1 MDHAAFKGW
10 EGGEWVDAES
20 EMKMWSDL
28 RRDDEVVVQ
37 GAGIL
42 HEDCCHSLL
51 TALLEEEEAVG
62 TVTDDS
68 TAKPPRMLL
77 KSAWATAW
85 QIVYYET
92 LCNWKIHC
100 VPC

>member
-1 MDHAAFKGW
+1 MD
-10 EGGEWVDAES
+10 VES
-20 EMKMWSDL
+20 EVKMWSDL
-28 RRDDEVVVQ
+28 RRDDEVVQ

-51 TALLEEEEAVG
+51 TALLEEEEEEEEAVG
-62 TVTDDS
+62 TVTDDI

-85 QIVYYET
+85 QIVYYEIVV
-92 LCNWKIHC
+92 NWKTHYI
-100 VPC
+100 PC